1 MVKRKLQINCLKTL
15 AILLIAG
22 LFASGIA
29 CADEEL
35 TAEELLTQCKNKY
48 AYAEDLWELGRY
60 DEIKTLYQYISENCP
75 DSDLVMKSQI
85 WTAGCD
91 IHLGNYSAADKMI
104 ETVKNKYSQQEN
116 LCAELDSLCDEYWIM
131 QKYDKAKALYQ
142 YIAQNSSDSDLPRRA
157 RTWAAGCEIY
167 LGNDSAVDQAITEL
181 MNDYSESPGF
191 YHSVLSIVR
200 EYEKLNRLDK
210 AKAICQYVAQNSS
223 NSDLAL
229 SSQTWAI
236 CFEIK
241 SGNDAAAE
249 QATEKL
255 KNDYSESPGLCNSIS
270 ILRN

>member
-131 QKYDKAKALYQ
+131 QKYDKAKAL
-142 YIAQNSSDSDLPRRA
+142 
-157 RTWAAGCEIY
+157 
-167 LGNDSAVDQAITEL
+167 
-181 MNDYSESPGF
+181 F
-191 YHSVLSIVR
+191 
-200 EYEKLNRLDK
+200 
-210 AKAICQYVAQNSS
+210 
-223 NSDLAL
+223 
-229 SSQTWAI
+229 
-236 CFEIK
+236 
-241 SGNDAAAE
+241 AAE
-249 QATEKL
+249 PLDVANQLDRDPNVLEQRLVKGRNHL
-255 KNDYSESPGLCNSIS
+255 GHCDGLGFAFRLGLP
-270 ILRN
+270 LRLRFWLRFWLRIGTAFRGIRLLHPRQHGFVHMFLRPHARRNLAFGVRN